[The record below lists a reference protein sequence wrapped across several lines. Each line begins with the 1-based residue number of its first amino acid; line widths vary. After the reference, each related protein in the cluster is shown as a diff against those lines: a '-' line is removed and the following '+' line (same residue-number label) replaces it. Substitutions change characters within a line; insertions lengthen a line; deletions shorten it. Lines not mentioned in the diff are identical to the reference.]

1 MVPAPP
7 PIVAA
12 TPGGAAA
19 PRLISAPLSR
29 ESEGP
34 QQSIDQLHNNKALE
48 LFVSCTTLS
57 RRAVL
62 RAVPRAQARAQAGWT
77 DGRNVRI
84 DIRWGAGDPERIR
97 KYAAELVALAPDV
110 ILASGGTTLGPERIA
125 RMGIVLTTHT
135 NSNIY

>member
-1 MVPAPP
+1 MNARKLGTICALLAATPNLIGCESLLVRARALRQGGYHFPNFPAVPRQ

-12 TPGGAAA
+12 TPGGRDAAA

-29 ESEGP
+29 ELEGP

-62 RAVPRAQARAQAGWT
+62 RAVPRAPT
-77 DGRNVRI
+77 IENPV
-84 DIRWGAGDPERIR
+84 
-97 KYAAELVALAPDV
+97 
-110 ILASGGTTLGPERIA
+110 
-125 RMGIVLTTHT
+125 
-135 NSNIY
+135 